1 MPTVKVNDIDIY
13 YEIHGSGEPL
23 VLIGGLANDIT
34 DYAGHSDIVALLS
47 ERCKVIAF
55 DNRGVGR
62 TGKPDIPYSIPMMAE
77 DTVGL
82 LDALG
87 IERAHIVGIS
97 MGGRIALALALAH
110 PDRVGKLVLVST
122 APRVVR
128 SLRRSVLF
136 GLYRVLVL
144 KTRGSETSRGF
155 ERQVAASASFDCTAR
170 LQEIRVPT
178 CIMHGRKDR
187 LAPYKMAE
195 EMHRKIPG
203 SKMIPFNGGHRF
215 LFLGSRD
222 FTDAVMHFLR
232 TSR

>member
-1 MPTVKVNDIDIY
+1 MPTVKVNDIDVY
-13 YEIHGSGEPL
+13 YEIHGDGEPL

-34 DYAGHSDIVALLS
+34 DYAGHSDIVRLLS

-62 TGKPDIPYSIPMMAE
+62 TGKPDIPYSIPMMVE

-170 LQEIRVPT
+170 LQNPRSY
-178 CIMHGRKDR
+178 MHYAWQERPAR
-187 LAPYKMAE
+187 
-195 EMHRKIPG
+195 
-203 SKMIPFNGGHRF
+203 S
-215 LFLGSRD
+215 
-222 FTDAVMHFLR
+222 V
-232 TSR
+232 